1 MGPCRL
7 TQTFPVGFKVRG
19 ESLAGG
25 DLFFENN
32 TLNVVWTKRSGV
44 NSFTVSYSVMPEEL
58 NTGSIDIGG
67 EFYFVNTRNQRRSV
81 SIPEKSVIIDA
92 SGTVKPSESQAT
104 ITETAVNQDND
115 NKDNNA
121 LTYRIQVLSSSS
133 KLSEQEL
140 KKRLGISFQEKVT
153 VVVAGSIYKYQIG
166 SFSSVEGA
174 QQLLQKFK
182 TGGVSEAFVVAYE
195 NGNQITIEQARAIR
209 K

>member
-1 MGPCRL
+1 MPLLVFCHLQVYSQTPSIKLITQDIWAPGHWWKVDIQISVGQEMGPCRL

-19 ESLAGG
+19 ESLADG

-32 TLNVVWTKRSGV
+32 TLNVVWTKLSGV

-92 SGTVKPSESQAT
+92 SGTVKPSERQAT

-121 LTYRIQVLSSSS
+121 LIYRIQVLSSSS

-153 VVVAGSIYKYQIG
+153 VVVAGAIYKY
-166 SFSSVEGA
+166 
-174 QQLLQKFK
+174 
-182 TGGVSEAFVVAYE
+182 
-195 NGNQITIEQARAIR
+195 
-209 K
+209 